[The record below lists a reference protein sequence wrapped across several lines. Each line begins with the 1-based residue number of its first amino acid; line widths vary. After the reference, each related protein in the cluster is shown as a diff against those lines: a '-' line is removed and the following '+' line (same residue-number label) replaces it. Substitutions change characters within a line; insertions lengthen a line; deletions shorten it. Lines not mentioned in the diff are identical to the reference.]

1 MITREFILAG
11 QATFTVSN
19 PQGVHYTFRV
29 AMSGTAHFA
38 AVLTGSDNER
48 SYTYAGIVNAV
59 DGSLRATG
67 ASRIAADAESW
78 KVLAWAL
85 RRIWR
90 QDELP
95 QGYEIRHAGK
105 CGRCGRVL
113 TTPESIESGLGP
125 TCRARQGE

>member
-11 QATFTVSN
+11 NAVFTVSN

-29 AMSGTAHFA
+29 AGTAHFA

-48 SYTYAGIVNAV
+48 SYTYAGVVRDI
-59 DGSLRATG
+59 DGKLVRTG
-67 ASRIAADAESW
+67 DSKIDSQAESW

-85 RRIWR
+85 RRIWE
-90 QDELP
+90 QGGIP

-105 CGRCGRVL
+105 CGRCGRML

-125 TCRARQGE
+125 TCRSKGIA